1 MRDLVVARLVDIILT
16 LLRCE
21 IDGKHIPRKR
31 LEHRLDP
38 AVSIDAG
45 ASALS
50 MMMNSSAPFSEF
62 DLFRYALFI
71 AANDIEHL
79 LVQ

>member
-1 MRDLVVARLVDIILT
+1 MRDLIKARLVDIILT
-16 LLRCE
+16 LLPCE
-21 IDGKHIPRKR
+21 IVGEHVPGKR
-31 LEHRLDP
+31 LDQRIDP

-50 MMMNSSAPFSEF
+50 MMMNSSAPFSEL
-62 DLFRYALFI
+62 DLFRYALLI
-71 AANDIEHL
+71 ATHDIEHL